1 MLPAADTTGY
11 PTPQV
16 HLPLT
21 NGTLNTTPARRGMGQ
36 SRAVTALTLWA
47 QLQRERKNSDPNPV
61 SMLKSTPLSSFH
73 PLR

>member
-21 NGTLNTTPARRGMGQ
+21 NGTLNTTPAGRGMGQ
-36 SRAVTALTLWA
+36 TRADSSDSVGTAPESTKKLRS
-47 QLQRERKNSDPNPV
+47 QPCV
-61 SMLKSTPLSSFH
+61 MLKSTPLSSFH